1 MTDAPAIETRGLT
14 KRFGGLVAVDD
25 LSLAV
30 PPGQIRGLIGPNG
43 SGKTTAVNVL
53 SGLYRPDAGEI
64 HLCGRRTDRLRPH
77 EIAACG
83 VARTFQ
89 ISKLFGSMTVLENV
103 LVPALAA
110 RDRGARRSS
119 AAVLDRARGLLD
131 FVTLDG
137 MRHALAKEL
146 SGGQSMLV
154 QIARALMV
162 DPLHVILMDEPFAGV
177 HPAIRDIIM
186 EAILKMNREEA
197 VTFLIVSHEMAE
209 LRRLCQRV
217 SVMDDGHLIAEG
229 TLEEMAHTPRCSR
242 RISGRRRARDGAP
255 RPRACRRGV
264 RRGDRYPL
272 GHHAAGRAGQHHG
285 RDRTQW
291 RGQVHAA
298 PDDLRLPAR
307 AAGTIALDG
316 RPIHTLAPHE
326 VKRLGI
332 SYVPQGANIFPQLT
346 VEENLLLGAWVI
358 RRERVR
364 VAERLE
370 RAYAAFPRLLERRR
384 RRATALS
391 GGEAKML
398 SLAKELVTD
407 PALILVDEPS
417 AGLAPRI
424 VEQVYARLL
433 EVRGQGVT
441 ILLVDQNINK
451 AVEVSDYLYMIE
463 RGGVKRE
470 GPRAEF
476 ADQLRDIVR
485 DSLLGA

>member
-1 MTDAPAIETRGLT
+1 MARLDLEH
-14 KRFGGLVAVDD
+14 VAAGYVEGIDI
-25 LSLAV
+25 LSDITLRV
-30 PPGQIRGLIGPNG
+30 EPGSITGIIGPNG
-43 SGKTTAVNVL
+43 AGK
-53 SGLYRPDAGEI
+53 S
-64 HLCGRRTDRLRPH
+64 
-77 EIAACG
+77 
-83 VARTFQ
+83 
-89 ISKLFGSMTVLENV
+89 
-103 LVPALAA
+103 
-110 RDRGARRSS
+110 
-119 AAVLDRARGLLD
+119 
-131 FVTLDG
+131 TL
-137 MRHALAKEL
+137 
-146 SGGQSMLV
+146 
-154 QIARALMV
+154 
-162 DPLHVILMDEPFAGV
+162 
-177 HPAIRDIIM
+177 
-186 EAILKMNREEA
+186 
-197 VTFLIVSHEMAE
+197 
-209 LRRLCQRV
+209 
-217 SVMDDGHLIAEG
+217 
-229 TLEEMAHTPRCSR
+229 
-242 RISGRRRARDGAP
+242 
-255 RPRACRRGV
+255 
-264 RRGDRYPL
+264 
-272 GHHAAGRAGQHHG
+272 
-285 RDRTQW
+285 
-291 RGQVHAA
+291 
-298 PDDLRLPAR
+298 
-307 AAGTIALDG
+307 
-316 RPIHTLAPHE
+316 
-326 VKRLGI
+326 LGI

-358 RRERVR
+358 RRERAR